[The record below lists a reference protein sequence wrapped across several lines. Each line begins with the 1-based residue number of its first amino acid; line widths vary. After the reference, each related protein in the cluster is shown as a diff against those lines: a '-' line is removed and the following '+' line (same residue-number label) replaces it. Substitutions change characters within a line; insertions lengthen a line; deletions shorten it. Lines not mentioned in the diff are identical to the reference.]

1 VNRKGDARVFY
12 SKIEALLF
20 VFRLALVP
28 MAIGLSFGIAFV
40 VYKFAEQ
47 VVEIVQ
53 HLSAADP
60 ISDAE
65 FMIDVLR
72 LVDFFLIAGLLTM
85 VMISGYENFVEK
97 INIKKHKDGPA
108 WIGRISH
115 HELKLNLSLTVVAIS
130 MIQLLQFLLA
140 IMEADDVDN
149 GPILQYVPWLL
160 GLHVAF
166 LVTAFVLAIIS
177 RMNEHAPRPPAEA
190 GRPQAAEA
198 EVRAR

>member
-1 VNRKGDARVFY
+1 VNSKGDPRVIY
-12 SKIEALLF
+12 GKIEALLF

-40 VYKFAEQ
+40 AYKFAEQ

-53 HLSAADP
+53 HLTAAHP

-72 LVDFFLIAGLLTM
+72 LIDFFLIAGLLTM

-97 INIKKHKDGPA
+97 INVKNHKDGPA

-140 IMEADDVDN
+140 LMEADDVAN

-160 GLHVAF
+160 GLHMAF
-166 LVTAFVLAIIS
+166 LVTAFVLAVIS
-177 RMNEHAPRPPAEA
+177 RMNEHPPRPSAGAEH
-190 GRPQAAEA
+190 PHPVEA
-198 EVRAR
+198 EISAR

>member
-1 VNRKGDARVFY
+1 VIYG
-12 SKIEALLF
+12 KIEALLF
-20 VFRLALVP
+20 FFRLALVP
-28 MAIGLSFGIAFV
+28 MAVGLSFGIAFV

-53 HLSAADP
+53 HLTAAHP

-140 IMEADDVDN
+140 LMEADDVAN

-166 LVTAFVLAIIS
+166 LVTAYVLAVIA
-177 RMNEHAPRPPAEA
+177 RMNEHPPRPPAEA
-190 GRPQAAEA
+190 DAEHPQPMAPDIS
-198 EVRAR
+198 AR